1 MPTEACARSIIL
13 PGTLVEIA
21 GVGVL
26 LSGES
31 GVGKSDAVLGLLD
44 RGHRL
49 IADDAVELY
58 LGSGRLYGRCPEPLQ
73 GLVAIRGLG
82 ILDVRQIFGQ
92 ECLRSDQPVDLEIAL
107 ELRQPPVDALMV
119 ERDIRSIMDVAVPR
133 LRLPIFGGRDLP
145 LLLEVAARAHQ
156 RPATGRSSRGGQQP
170 RPSFEQG
177 GKEGT

>member
-1 MPTEACARSIIL
+1 SRSAVRPGGAGALHRRTPTDSCQSCRAVQRSGTMSAAAASSRYGRYLPTPAGLARDRPTALTVSSKACDPCIVI

-31 GVGKSDAVLGLLD
+31 GVGKSDTVLGLLD

-58 LGSGRLYGRCPEPLQ
+58 LCSGRLHGRSPEQLR

-82 ILDVRQIFGQ
+82 
-92 ECLRSDQPVDLEIAL
+92 
-107 ELRQPPVDALMV
+107 
-119 ERDIRSIMDVAVPR
+119 
-133 LRLPIFGGRDLP
+133 
-145 LLLEVAARAHQ
+145 
-156 RPATGRSSRGGQQP
+156 
-170 RPSFEQG
+170 
-177 GKEGT
+177 

>member
-1 MPTEACARSIIL
+1 MSSKACDPCIVI

-31 GVGKSDAVLGLLD
+31 GVGKSDTVLGLLD

-58 LGSGRLYGRCPEPLQ
+58 LCSGRLHGRSPEQLR

-82 ILDVRQIFGQ
+82 ILNVCQIFGP
-92 ECLRSDQPVDLEIAL
+92 ECLCSERPVDLEIAL
-107 ELRQPPVDALMV
+107 ELRPPPADALMV

-133 LRLPIFGGRDLP
+133 LRLPAFGRRDLP

-156 RPATGRSSRGGQQP
+156 PAATGHSSRGGRQP
-170 RPSFEQG
+170 QPSFEQG
-177 GKEGT
+177 GKEDT